1 METDPI
7 PFETFASFERITA
20 ETPLLYAR
28 PPAWAAAAH
37 AIVVDEQVHYLW
49 AEKKAED
56 CWVLMHSW
64 APTSDPTAV
73 CHDPRNPIVGPAK
86 EGLIVAMWNTPF
98 RFTTPQTAATTCL
111 SGQSDNAAL

>member
-1 METDPI
+1 METDLI

-20 ETPLLYAR
+20 EAPLLYAE

-49 AEKKAED
+49 AKKKAED

-64 APTSDPTAV
+64 APTSDPTVV
-73 CHDPRNPIVGPAK
+73 CHDPRNPHSEPR
-86 EGLIVAMWNTPF
+86 EGRV
-98 RFTTPQTAATTCL
+98 
-111 SGQSDNAAL
+111 

>member
-20 ETPLLYAR
+20 ETPLLYAE
-28 PPAWAAAAH
+28 PPAWAAAH

-86 EGLIVAMWNTPF
+86 GGFDSRDVEYPF
-98 RFTTPQTAATTCL
+98 PFYNPADGRYYIL